1 MIAYQRSGEPGR
13 DNADFFIRG
22 VTTFAESRPDPLILI
37 DGIELTGTDL
47 ARLQPDDVATF
58 SIMKDA
64 TATALYGARG
74 ANGVILVTT
83 KEGVEG
89 KARVSFRLENS
100 ISSPTRNVEL
110 ADPITYMRM
119 QNEATLLWNPLS
131 PLLYSRSKIENTEAG
146 ENPIAYPVTDWRQT
160 LFKDYTMN
168 QRANFSVSGGGKVA
182 RYYLA
187 GTFNQDNGVLKV
199 DGRNNFNNNIDL
211 KSYLLRSNV
220 NIRSEEH
227 TSELQSLM
235 RISYAVFCLKK
246 KKKTPYTYL
255 ISI

>member
-1 MIAYQRSGEPGR
+1 MRIS
-13 DNADFFIRG
+13 DWSSD
-22 VTTFAESRPDPLILI
+22 VCSSDLILI
-37 DGIELTGTDL
+37 DGIELTGSDL

-100 ISSPTRNVEL
+100 ISSPTWNVEL

-146 ENPIAYPVTDWRQT
+146 ENPIDLLVTDWRT
-160 LFKDYTMN
+160 
-168 QRANFSVSGGGKVA
+168 
-182 RYYLA
+182 
-187 GTFNQDNGVLKV
+187 
-199 DGRNNFNNNIDL
+199 
-211 KSYLLRSNV
+211 
-220 NIRSEEH
+220 
-227 TSELQSLM
+227 
-235 RISYAVFCLKK
+235 
-246 KKKTPYTYL
+246 
-255 ISI
+255 